1 MSEIVTTSAG
11 EAPAASPAA
20 PAAHAAHA
28 ANTAAGHKQP
38 WGPWRQQLAAIIR
51 LELRKGFFGGRSL
64 WLYLLAM
71 APLVILGG
79 RLLFA
84 SRIVTDP
91 SNISDAGLFYALIY
105 RVFTLRFVIMLGCVA
120 IFGNLIRREM
130 LDRSLHYYFLSPV
143 RRELLV
149 VGKYLTGLIVSVGV
163 FGIATVIGFVL
174 AYLPHDFGV
183 VQSFL
188 LRGPG
193 LGHLAAYLLV
203 TTLACVGYGA
213 VFLAF
218 GSFVKSPAL
227 PALAVF
233 TWEGIL
239 FLLPPLLKKISVIH
253 YLQALCPVPIP
264 EAPLALLA
272 DPPSPWVAVPGLLIF
287 SAAMLA
293 LSAWKIRKMEI
304 SYEED

>member
-1 MSEIVTTSAG
+1 MSEIVTTTATDRPAG
-11 EAPAASPAA
+11 R
-20 PAAHAAHA
+20 
-28 ANTAAGHKQP
+28 AGKP
-38 WGPWRQQLAAIIR
+38 WDLWRRQVLAIIR

-64 WLYLLAM
+64 WLYLLAL
-71 APLVILGG
+71 APLVILGM
-79 RLLFA
+79 RAILPRA
-84 SRIVTDP
+84 VPDP
-91 SNISDAGLFYALIY
+91 SSIGDASLFFAGIY
-105 RVFTLRFVIMLGCVA
+105 QIFTMRFVLVLGCVA

-163 FGIATVIGFVL
+163 FSISTLIGMML
-174 AYLPHDFGV
+174 AYLPHDMRA
-183 VQSFL
+183 VQSFF

-193 LGHLAAYLLV
+193 FGHLAAYLL
-203 TTLACVGYGA
+203 TTVLACVGYGA

-218 GSFVKSPAL
+218 GTFVKSPAL
-227 PALAVF
+227 PAFAVF

-239 FLLPPLLKKISVIH
+239 FLMPPLLKKFSVVH

-264 EAPLALLA
+264 EAPLAIMA
-272 DPPSPWVAVPGLLIF
+272 DPPSPWVAVPGLLIV
-287 SAAMLA
+287 STALLA
-293 LSAWKIRKMEI
+293 LSAWKVRRMEV

>member
-1 MSEIVTTSAG
+1 MSEIVTHPAG
-11 EAPAASPAA
+11 EAATTTTGSRR
-20 PAAHAAHA
+20 
-28 ANTAAGHKQP
+28 P
-38 WGPWRQQLAAIIR
+38 WGPWRQQLAAIVR
-51 LELRKGFFGGRSL
+51 LELRKGYLGGRSL
-64 WLYLLAM
+64 WLYLLAL

-79 RLLFA
+79 RVVISQYQEVVDPTNLSDSHLF
-84 SRIVTDP
+84 
-91 SNISDAGLFYALIY
+91 FALIY
-105 RVFTLRFVIMLGCVA
+105 RVFTLRFVIMLGCLA

-143 RRELLV
+143 RRELLIA
-149 VGKYLTGLIVSVGV
+149 GKYLTGLIVSVAV
-163 FGIATVIGFVL
+163 FGLATVIGFVL
-174 AYLPHDFGV
+174 AYMPHASAP

-188 LRGPG
+188 FRGPG
-193 LGHLAAYLLV
+193 FGHLAAYLLV
-203 TTLACVGYGA
+203 TTLACIGYGA

-218 GSFVKSPAL
+218 GSFVKSPAI
-227 PALAVF
+227 PAFVMF

-239 FLLPPLLKKISVIH
+239 FLLPPLLKKISVLH

-272 DPPSPWVAVPGLLIF
+272 DPPSPWVAVPGLVIV
-287 SAAMLA
+287 SGAMLA